1 MSYDVTGNIKVI
13 GETQAFGTGD
23 FTKRELILV
32 VEDGK
37 YPQEI
42 SIEFIKDAGQKL
54 DSLSVGQECTVTFD
68 LRGREHNGRWF
79 NSLNGWKVSAETAQ
93 PASPAPEPEDD
104 PELDVPF

>member
-1 MSYDVTGNIKVI
+1 MSYDVTGTVKVI

-54 DSLSVGQECTVTFD
+54 DALEVGQECTVTFD

-79 NSLNGWKVSAETAQ
+79 NSLNGWKLDAGSPPAPSA
-93 PASPAPEPEDD
+93 PAPEDD
-104 PELDVPF
+104 SGIPF